1 MTKAYKILTE
11 EEARENFKKYG
22 NPDGPGSYNVGIA
35 LPRFLLQK
43 ENHIPVLIAAFF
55 ILLVC
60 IPAYVYINYGGTVH
74 LDDNGI
80 HVSNRQIFG
89 THLNENILAKTLPS
103 LISRCTELQELR
115 CDSNEAV
122 E

>member
-1 MTKAYKILTE
+1 MTKAYKILTV
-11 EEARENFKKYG
+11 EEARENFRKYG

-43 ENHIPVLIAAFF
+43 ENHIPVLLAAFF
-55 ILLVC
+55 LLLVV

-103 LISRCTELQELR
+103 LISRCMEL
-115 CDSNEAV
+115 
-122 E
+122 